1 MEKEPETM
9 LRFGTIG
16 TGWIANSY
24 VDGALDSGL
33 WQLTA
38 VYSRT
43 KEKGLAFAAPYGVKT
58 VFTDLE
64 EMAATDKIDAV
75 YIASPNKLHIEQA
88 RIFLEHGKHVICE
101 KPLSAHAKDVAE
113 LQALAKERRLIYLEA
128 IMFMHLPQR
137 KLLKEALK
145 KIGDISVAKIDF
157 CQRSSKYD
165 AYLAGSLPNIFNPA
179 LETGALMDL
188 GVYCVYPALYLFGK
202 PQNTLAVSH
211 LLASGADGSDI
222 VAMQY
227 PDKLVNLVFS
237 KVGQAGANTDFQGT
251 NGTVSVESISKLANI
266 SIRYNNGTV
275 EEVCGEEEKFK
286 LMGYEAKDF
295 YRYITEPEASRVE
308 YEQCSALAYDVSVYM
323 EGIRKLANIR
333 FPSDN

>member
-1 MEKEPETM
+1 MCI
-9 LRFGTIG
+9 R
-16 TGWIANSY
+16 
-24 VDGALDSGL
+24 DS
-33 WQLTA
+33 A
-38 VYSRT
+38 
-43 KEKGLAFAAPYGVKT
+43 KAFAAQYNIPHWYASY
-58 VFTDLE
+58 E
-64 EMAATDKIDAV
+64 ELAADPALDAI
-75 YIASPNKLHIEQA
+75 YIATPNALHYENCKLC
-88 RIFLEHGKHVICE
+88 LEHGKHVICE

-113 LQALAKERRLIYLEA
+113 LQALAKERGLIYLEA

-137 KLLKEALK
+137 KLLEEALK

-295 YRYITEPEASRVE
+295 YRYITEPEASRAE

-323 EGIRKLANIR
+323 EEIRKLANIR

>member
-1 MEKEPETM
+1 M

-43 KEKGLAFAAPYGVKT
+43 KEKGLAFAAPYGVET

-88 RIFLEHGKHVICE
+88 RVFLEHGKHVICE

-113 LQALAKERRLIYLEA
+113 LQALAKERGLIYLEA

-137 KLLKEALK
+137 KLLEEALK

-202 PQNTLAVSH
+202 PQNTHAVSH

-275 EEVCGEEEKFK
+275 EEVCGEEEKFQ

-295 YRYITEPEASRVE
+295 YRYITEPEASHAE

-323 EGIRKLANIR
+323 EEIRKLANIC

>member
-1 MEKEPETM
+1 ME
-9 LRFGTIG
+9 
-16 TGWIANSY
+16 
-24 VDGALDSGL
+24 
-33 WQLTA
+33 
-38 VYSRT
+38 
-43 KEKGLAFAAPYGVKT
+43 
-58 VFTDLE
+58 
-64 EMAATDKIDAV
+64 
-75 YIASPNKLHIEQA
+75 
-88 RIFLEHGKHVICE
+88 
-101 KPLSAHAKDVAE
+101 
-113 LQALAKERRLIYLEA
+113 
-128 IMFMHLPQR
+128 
-137 KLLKEALK
+137 EALK

-295 YRYITEPEASRVE
+295 YRYITEPEASHAE

-323 EGIRKLANIR
+323 EEIRKLANIR

>member
-1 MEKEPETM
+1 M
-9 LRFGTIG
+9 
-16 TGWIANSY
+16 
-24 VDGALDSGL
+24 
-33 WQLTA
+33 
-38 VYSRT
+38 
-43 KEKGLAFAAPYGVKT
+43 
-58 VFTDLE
+58 
-64 EMAATDKIDAV
+64 

-113 LQALAKERRLIYLEA
+113 LQALAKERGLIYLEA

-137 KLLKEALK
+137 KLLEEALK

-275 EEVCGEEEKFK
+275 EEICGEEEKFK

-295 YRYITEPEASRVE
+295 YRYITEPEASRAE
-308 YEQCSALAYDVSVYM
+308 YEQCSALAHDVSVYM
-323 EGIRKLANIR
+323 EEIRKLANIR